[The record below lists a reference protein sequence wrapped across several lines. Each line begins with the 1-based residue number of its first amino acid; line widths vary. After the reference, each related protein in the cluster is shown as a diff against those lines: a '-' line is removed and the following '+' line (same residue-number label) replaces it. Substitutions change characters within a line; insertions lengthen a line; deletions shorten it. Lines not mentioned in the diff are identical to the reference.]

1 MDTNLNTYNTIS
13 NILTLD
19 KFEMGE
25 ILILLFNCT
34 DPELFIDF
42 FAAIITFLWVAVQIL
57 CSMNGDGEDNEQQS
71 SEDTKTADIIS
82 AATGGND
89 GDGDEDKDSQN
100 KSNKRKLEEDNQ
112 EDTEE
117 IPEESKNKKQ
127 KLDESLSPTPRDTHV
142 DEPALPTSM
151 DIDDSSP
158 RPSLPPTNID
168 VDNDANEALPHASG
182 DSNADESLSSPSRDS
197 SPDPALSPIPV
208 PQFDTAGEM
217 DRDDL
222 LNLLRIRNESRAEGD
237 SWEPSPEDAH
247 FILMQIELANDDH
260 SDIGFDENTP
270 IEELLERRITDV
282 AWRIN
287 NPEIGETS
295 PREHSE
301 AESSDIP
308 SPENQSNPNPELSDS
323 PTDSEPE
330 RRWPGRGGYPTF
342 SRYRGYPRYPR
353 DNNSD
358 DSED

>member
-1 MDTNLNTYNTIS
+1 M
-13 NILTLD
+13 
-19 KFEMGE
+19 
-25 ILILLFNCT
+25 
-34 DPELFIDF
+34 
-42 FAAIITFLWVAVQIL
+42 AVQIL

-158 RPSLPPTNID
+158 RPSLPPTNMD

-237 SWEPSPEDAH
+237 S
-247 FILMQIELANDDH
+247 
-260 SDIGFDENTP
+260 
-270 IEELLERRITDV
+270 
-282 AWRIN
+282 
-287 NPEIGETS
+287 
-295 PREHSE
+295 
-301 AESSDIP
+301 
-308 SPENQSNPNPELSDS
+308 
-323 PTDSEPE
+323 
-330 RRWPGRGGYPTF
+330 
-342 SRYRGYPRYPR
+342 
-353 DNNSD
+353 
-358 DSED
+358 

>member
-1 MDTNLNTYNTIS
+1 
-13 NILTLD
+13 LD
-19 KFEMGE
+19 QYEIGE

-42 FAAIITFLWVAVQIL
+42 FAAIITFLWIGVEIL

-71 SEDTKTADIIS
+71 FEDTKNTETIT
-82 AATGGND
+82 AATGGNN
-89 GDGDEDKDSQN
+89 GDDDNDSPN
-100 KSNKRKLEEDNQ
+100 KSNKRKLEEDNE

-117 IPEESKNKKQ
+117 IPEESKSKKQ
-127 KLDESLSPTPRDTHV
+127 KLDESLSPTPKDTHV
-142 DEPALPTSM
+142 DEPALPTSV
-151 DIDDSSP
+151 DIGDRP
-158 RPSLPPTNID
+158 QPSLPPTAMD
-168 VDNDANEALPHASG
+168 VDNDADGLLPPVTG
-182 DSNADESLSSPSRDS
+182 ENNADEVLSSASRDS
-197 SPDPALSPIPV
+197 SSDPAPSPISIT
-208 PQFDTAGEM
+208 QFDTAGDM

-222 LNLLRIRNESRAEGD
+222 LNLLRIRNESQAQGD
-237 SWEPSPEDAH
+237 SWDPSPEDAN

-270 IEELLERRITDV
+270 IEVILERRITDV

-295 PREHSE
+295 TREHSE
-301 AESSDIP
+301 AESSDMP
-308 SPENQSNPNPELSDS
+308 SSENQNNPNPELSDS

-330 RRWPGRGGYPTF
+330 RRRPGRGPGRGGYPTF
-342 SRYRGYPRYPR
+342 TRYRGYPR